1 MNEKDLIVKNKSSFT
16 WEDELI
22 ALRFKKLAEK
32 LILVGNKDDNTII
45 KIEQLVEAFQFSS
58 KQTNQL
64 DYKTY
69 RCMRALQIE

>member
-58 KQTNQL
+58 EQTNQL
-64 DYKTY
+64 DYPVNT
-69 RCMRALQIE
+69 I